1 MTSSVLEAREERW
14 RRRRALAASLEKG
27 WTVVSFTLRAP
38 APIRLGGGMDGDAEG
53 LFRDL
58 VFHMG
63 ASSFP
68 VKSPEF
74 RIGADGPEGLFVAGG
89 CSEAVKRAVVKFEE
103 EHPRGVLADG
113 DVTGG
118 GLEEIGRRDLGL
130 PPRRCLVC
138 ERAGAECAAAGS
150 HEIGEIGEVIKRIL
164 ALPEGAPGERPAL
177 IIAEAARKAVLYE
190 AAASPKPGL
199 VDPLSRGA
207 HTDMD
212 YFTFLAGAA
221 GLSPAWERFARLG
234 VRWGGEE
241 PEKLFPLLREEGK
254 GAEKLMFEATGG
266 VNTHKGLI
274 FSLGV
279 LCASAGMLAAEGV
292 PMSGGL
298 CASRAAAVVRGIV
311 ERDFAT
317 LRRGPSGRR
326 LTSGEKFFLSEGV
339 AGIRGEAEKGFPSV
353 TEAALPALRSSLER
367 GGSLNDAMVDGL
379 LSLMMVVE
387 DTNILS
393 RGGRDGERLV
403 REEAAR
409 ALKLGGM
416 AAPKGREAVKSM
428 DGLFSQK
435 NLSPGG
441 CADLLAAAVF
451 LHLLT
456 PASE

>member
-27 WTVVSFTLRAP
+27 WMVLSFTLRAP
-38 APIRLGGGMDGDAEG
+38 APIRLRSGMDGEAEG

-58 VFHMG
+58 IFHMG
-63 ASSFP
+63 INGFP

-74 RIGADGPEGLFVAGG
+74 RVSADGPEGLCSVGG
-89 CSEAVKRAVVKFEE
+89 CPHAAKRAVIKFEE
-103 EHPRGVLADG
+103 EHPRGELADG
-113 DVTGG
+113 DVMV
-118 GLEEIGRRDLGL
+118 RDLSEVRRADL
-130 PPRRCLVC
+130 DMPARRCLGC
-138 ERAGAECAAAGS
+138 RGTAAECTAKKS
-150 HEIGEIGEVIKRIL
+150 HKISEVEGAVARIL
-164 ALPEGAPGERPAL
+164 ALPEGTPGERPVL
-177 IIAEAARKAVLYE
+177 SIAEAARKAVLYE

-234 VRWGGEE
+234 VRWGEEE

-339 AGIRGEAEKGFPSV
+339 AGIRGEAEMGFPSV